1 MNPVIPIADPLPLP
15 APPLLSW
22 ALLQFTFLLHLL
34 AMNVVWGGSLLALHW
49 RLSGREEDA
58 SHRASLLAFFAK
70 ALPVAIAAAVTLG
83 VAPLLFVQV
92 LYGRLFFAS
101 AILMAAFWL
110 SVVPLVIVAYY
121 GAYLIAFRGEALGAR
136 ARWAAG
142 LIALLFTA
150 VAFLYTANFTQ
161 LLRPDTF
168 LAAHRA
174 ESRGLVLG
182 LADPTFWP
190 RLLHTLFGAVAVA
203 GLGVALHGVWRR
215 GDARDPAFPAWAIRR
230 GTTAFGIA
238 TAANIVVG
246 LVYLMTL
253 PRPVL
258 LGLVGGDAHGTGL
271 LVLGIVLAVGIAGHG
286 LFALGARDPAKATRA
301 LAGAALFTVVVMVLL
316 RDRVRTLSLHAAGF
330 EQPAAVAA
338 QWGPFL
344 VFLAC
349 LLVAVGTIAWMARA
363 LARGAKMA

>member
-1 MNPVIPIADPLPLP
+1 MDPVIPIADPLPLP

-22 ALLQFTFLLHLL
+22 ALLQLTFLLHLL

-49 RLSGREEDA
+49 RLSRREEDA
-58 SHRASLLAFFAK
+58 AHRAALLAFFAK

-92 LYGRLFFAS
+92 LYGRLFFTS

-121 GAYLIAFRGEALGAR
+121 GAYLIAFRGEALGSR
-136 ARWAAG
+136 ARWVAG
-142 LIALLFTA
+142 VVALLFTA

-161 LLRPDTF
+161 MLRPDTF
-168 LAAHRA
+168 LAAYRA
-174 ESRGLVLG
+174 GGRGLVLS

-203 GLGVALHGVWRR
+203 GLGVALYGAWRR
-215 GDARDPAFPAWAIRR
+215 GDAPDLSAWAIRR
-230 GTTAFGIA
+230 GTTAFGVS
-238 TAANIVVG
+238 TAVNIVIG

-286 LFALGARDPAKATRA
+286 LFALGAKDPVKATTA
-301 LAGAALFTVVVMVLL
+301 LAGTLLLTVVVMVLL
-316 RDRVRTLSLHAAGF
+316 RDRVRTLSLHLAGF
-330 EQPAAVAA
+330 EQPATVAA
-338 QWGPFL
+338 QWGPFA
-344 VFLAC
+344 VFVVC
-349 LLVAVGTIAWMARA
+349 LLAAVATIAWMAHALLRGRA
-363 LARGAKMA
+363 AAA